1 MAVFPPARTAL
12 DFSRSTLFFTNP
24 KLHVLSLGRYAH
36 RYSMDNHGQPAAF
49 TVMRFTWE
57 KRIICPGPVPSQKF
71 PPREEMRNGSTV
83 QSAPTDL
90 CGAPMSM
97 VFSTTTCGATA

>member
-12 DFSRSTLFFTNP
+12 DFSPSTLFFTNP
-24 KLHVLSLGRYAH
+24 KLHVLSQERYAH
-36 RYSMDNHGQPAAF
+36 HHFICNHGQPAGF

-71 PPREEMRNGSTV
+71 PPREEMRNGSKV
-83 QSAPTDL
+83 LSAPTDL
-90 CGAPMSM
+90 CGVPTSM